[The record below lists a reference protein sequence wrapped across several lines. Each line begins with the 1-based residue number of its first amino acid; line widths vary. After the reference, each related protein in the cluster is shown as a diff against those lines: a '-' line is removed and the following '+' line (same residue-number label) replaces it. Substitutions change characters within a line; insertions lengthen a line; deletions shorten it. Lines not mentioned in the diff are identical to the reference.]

1 MRRHID
7 GIEHRRMS
15 KSADGCKPVSSYFKQ
30 PKTLDKVINAEGLF
44 TGFLLEHNLSFEAAS
59 HAGQLFR
66 VMFPDSEIAKKYGC
80 AATKTA
86 AIINYAI
93 APELHNPLWNICI
106 TTPSV

>member
-15 KSADGCKPVSSYFKQ
+15 KSAGGCKPVSSYFKQ
-30 PKTLDKVINAEGLF
+30 PKTLDKVISAEVLF
-44 TGFLLEHNLSFEAAS
+44 TGFLLEPNLPFEAAS

-66 VMFPDSEIAKKYGC
+66 MMFPDSEIAKVLQPKQQLLL
-80 AATKTA
+80 TM
-86 AIINYAI
+86 
-93 APELHNPLWNICI
+93 PLHLNCITHYI

>member
-15 KSADGCKPVSSYFKQ
+15 KSAGGCKPVSSYFKQ
-30 PKTLDKVINAEGLF
+30 PKTLDKVTNAEVLF
-44 TGFLLEHNLSFEAAS
+44 TGFLLEHNLPFEAAF
-59 HAGQLFR
+59 HAGPFFR

-93 APELHNPLWNICI
+93 APELDNPLWNIYI